1 MDPIMRLNHR
11 CLLSSAVLTVSSLL
25 LPAAAYAG
33 LMADM
38 FTDSFDGKFDAS
50 NYLSENAYGFLPVP
64 IIITDPALGG
74 AGLGMIGLFFHE
86 SDTEREQRIEAAKG
100 AENAQRY
107 LLPSSVSAI
116 AGAYTAN
123 DSWFVGGGHFGFWRQ
138 DTVRYEGFFG
148 YGDFNLDYYSD
159 FSNGNGGIFD
169 RIGEREFNFKTAGYG
184 VIQNL
189 KFRLPDSK
197 VFLGVRQQLTSTDIS
212 LNKKLS
218 ANCGLGQSA
227 CDKILK
233 KANDLSIETTLSGIG
248 VLALY
253 DSRDNVFSPQQGY
266 NYEVRVTRYD
276 QIFGSDVDFTNIEFK
291 GLNYWPLTEKIG
303 LGGRIESSS
312 VDGNNI
318 PLNSVPYINMRGIP
332 AMRYQGDVATMA
344 ELEGRYLLDFRWT
357 LTAFIGAGRTADS
370 YGDIGNSR
378 SQVAKGAGFRYL
390 IARRYGF
397 RAGVDIARGPEETA
411 FYINAGSAW

>member
-1 MDPIMRLNHR
+1 MRLNHR
-11 CLLSSAVLTVSSLL
+11 RLLTSATLAASSVLLSSGAVADMMT
-25 LPAAAYAG
+25 
-33 LMADM
+33 DM
-38 FTDSFDGKFDAS
+38 FTDAYDGKFDAS

-74 AGLGMIGLFFHE
+74 GGLGMIGLFFHE
-86 SDTEREQRIEAAKG
+86 TDEEREQRVEAAKG

-107 LLPSSVSAI
+107 LLPPSVSAI

-123 DSWFVGGGHFGFWRQ
+123 DSWFIGGGHFGFWKQ

-148 YGDFNLDYYSD
+148 YGDFNLDYYND
-159 FSNGNGGIFD
+159 FSDGSILGD
-169 RIGEREFNFKTAGYG
+169 SIGEREFNFKTSGYG

-197 VFLGVRQQLTSTDIS
+197 VFLGVRQQFTTTEIG
-212 LNKKLS
+212 LNKKL
-218 ANCGLGQSA
+218 AADCGLAQPA
-227 CDKILK
+227 CDQILNRV
-233 KANDLSIETTLSGIG
+233 NDVSVETTLSGVG

-253 DSRDNVFSPQQGY
+253 DNRDNVFSPQKGY

-276 QIFGSDVDFTNIEFK
+276 ELFGSDADFTSVEFK
-291 GLNYWPLTEKIG
+291 GLNYWPLSKKWG
-303 LGGRIESSS
+303 LGARLESNS
-312 VDGNNI
+312 VDGENV
-318 PLNSVPYINMRGIP
+318 PLNSYPYIDMRGIP

-344 ELEGRYLLDFRWT
+344 EIEGRYLLNFRWT
-357 LTAFIGAGRTADS
+357 LTGFIGAGRTASS
-370 YGDIGNSR
+370 YSDIGDSS
-378 SQVAKGAGFRYL
+378 SQVAKGLGFRYL

-411 FYINAGSAW
+411 YYITAGSAW